1 MNSPQRGS
9 PRPSRHSSLRD
20 QRRFRGQFAIDR
32 NIEGE
37 DDVISASATPS
48 PPGTPTTRYSQSNA
62 AYPDPNDIIPT
73 AIVIKNIPFS
83 VKKDALIGILN
94 SMDIPQPYA
103 FNYHFDNGIFR
114 GLAFANY
121 RNREET
127 DVVVQALN
135 GLELA
140 GRKLRVEYK
149 KVLPGQEKEVFYSTE
164 DIVEPVNSPSSKLS
178 SKKDRNY
185 NQKETRQS
193 PKQQQ
198 ANPEQGRRSNASYE
212 ESEGPLDLNHPDTLL
227 FYDQLF
233 QFRSDPSRDIFVY
246 PKSTTANQR
255 RIIHYLSDRL
265 GLFHYSDGDGSER
278 QLHVVKKPAN
288 AAQLRGDG
296 VNRKTSQRGGRNRL
310 RQSQSYERV
319 RDADNGS
326 PTRRENFRR
335 SFISSSPLSDGS
347 GTTSPNVVYPV
358 RQPQG
363 PTLENNFASR
373 TPPFTRKMSQLNLDA
388 PSFEPAGLT

>member
-1 MNSPQRGS
+1 MQ
-9 PRPSRHSSLRD
+9 
-20 QRRFRGQFAIDR
+20 
-32 NIEGE
+32 
-37 DDVISASATPS
+37 
-48 PPGTPTTRYSQSNA
+48 
-62 AYPDPNDIIPT
+62 
-73 AIVIKNIPFS
+73 K
-83 VKKDALIGILN
+83 N

-212 ESEGPLDLNHPDTLL
+212 GRSSTIRSCPMLSTRFDSFALIESEGPLDLNHPDTLL

-335 SFISSSPLSDGS
+335 SF
-347 GTTSPNVVYPV
+347 
-358 RQPQG
+358 
-363 PTLENNFASR
+363 
-373 TPPFTRKMSQLNLDA
+373 M
-388 PSFEPAGLT
+388 